1 MAYYFPCA
9 RIMLRSEFNE
19 SEGQYHWALPLA
31 HCRWVHIEGR
41 GVMEWFYLQVKNEI
55 SIPIS
60 IPFSSGSTD
69 KVAKIFEA
77 RKGVVTTTAMAI
89 EGM

>member
-31 HCRWVHIEGR
+31 HCIWVHIEGR
-41 GVMEWFYLQVKNEI
+41 GAMEWFYLQVKNEI

-60 IPFSSGSTD
+60 SPISSGSTD
-69 KVAKIFEA
+69 SLRIASDISKEDSDKLRVSIF
-77 RKGVVTTTAMAI
+77 
-89 EGM
+89 